1 MCALLAPKGVQQQ
14 QQQQPQQWR
23 GENISMIM
31 GSLPSLS

>member
-14 QQQQPQQWR
+14 QQQQQWR